1 MRDGPGLL
9 QPLMIDE
16 LPPTK
21 VDLRR
26 AVRAGR
32 RRKRA
37 RAAAL
42 AGVACLAVLAAAT
55 VVNRTIIAAGPPQ
68 RPAATGPAT
77 PFAVLPPVAAYTKA
91 PTTPG
96 VSCVVGDE
104 RVPGVDA
111 KSVRTFVFDP
121 TGRVGVGREQLGDNA
136 FGDYLRSA
144 DGGVEHIAPQ
154 GDTGDVIAVGT
165 NGDFVTRGGRHS
177 GGKFSPLPEVQAANS
192 RGDVVTTAR
201 SGPVSVGPAG
211 EQLRPLQAPPGFT
224 AHAVAISED
233 GIVAGYVER
242 KVGELSDS
250 APVVWDRTG
259 RLLRQ
264 LPVPADARSVLM
276 MDITGD
282 WVLARGVRW
291 NLKTG
296 AMDVI
301 DNIWARYVDT
311 QGRVY
316 GDQPQMAPPHP
327 GYWVNGAAAVLPVD
341 GREWV
346 GMITAVNDDG
356 SRIAASIGVEATG
369 EWREVVWSCR

>member
-16 LPPTK
+16 LPPSK

-37 RAAAL
+37 RAATA
-42 AGVACLAVLAAAT
+42 AGLTCVAVLAAVT
-55 VVNRTIIAAGPPQ
+55 VVNRAFVAAGPPQ
-68 RPAATGPAT
+68 RPAATTSAT
-77 PFAVLPPVAAYTKA
+77 PFEVQPPVTGYATA
-91 PTTPG
+91 PATPG

-104 RVPGVDA
+104 TVLGVDA
-111 KSVRTFVFDP
+111 TSAGTFVFDP
-121 TGRVGVGREQLGDNA
+121 TGRVGVGRQTVGDHA
-136 FGDYLRSA
+136 FGDYLRSV
-144 DGGVEHIAPQ
+144 GGRVEHVAPQ
-154 GDTGDVIAVGT
+154 GDTGEVIAVGT
-165 NGDFVTRGGRHS
+165 NGDFVTRNGRYS
-177 GGKFSPLPEVQAANS
+177 GGKFTPLPTVKSANS
-192 RGDVVTTAR
+192 HGDVI
-201 SGPVSVGPAG
+201 SDGEVGPAG
-211 EQLRPLQAPPGFT
+211 GELRSLQTPPGY
-224 AHAVAISED
+224 AAVAIAINED
-233 GIVAGYVER
+233 GIVAGYVNR

-264 LPVPADARSVLM
+264 LPVPADARSLLM
-276 MDITGD
+276 TDITGD

-296 AMDVI
+296 AIDVI
-301 DNIWARYVDT
+301 DDIWARFVDT

-316 GDQPQMAPPHP
+316 GDQPQLSPPHP
-327 GYWVNGAAAVLPVD
+327 GYWANGKAGVLPVD

-346 GMITAVNDDG
+346 GMISAVSDDG
-356 SRIAASIGVEATG
+356 SRIVGRIGVEATG
-369 EWREVVWSCR
+369 EWRAAVWSCR